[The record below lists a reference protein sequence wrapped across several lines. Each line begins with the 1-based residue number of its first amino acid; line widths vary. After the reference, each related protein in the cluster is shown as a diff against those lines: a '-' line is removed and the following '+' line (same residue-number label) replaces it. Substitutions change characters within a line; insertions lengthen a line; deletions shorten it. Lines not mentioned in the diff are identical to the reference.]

1 MKKILKMLIGF
12 ITLALVVCV
21 LICIVYRYKADK
33 EEKERAELKLMG
45 YTEYDLSCFHLVRLL
60 SCFDICPPEFRRKDF
75 LEKYEYSWEKRDLKL
90 EAGAHTEECIEAFNY
105 LVFYDSKGINLK
117 TVAEEY
123 GFSED
128 NQFTLEWIIT
138 HPKEICEIVAIDSYM
153 VNDAVRDILR

>member
-1 MKKILKMLIGF
+1 MKKTIKMFIGF

-21 LICIVYRYKADK
+21 SICIFHRYKTDK
-33 EEKERAELKLMG
+33 VEKERAQLKLMG
-45 YTEYDLSCFHLVRLL
+45 YTEYDLSCYYLVSLL
-60 SCFDICPPEFRRKDF
+60 TSFDISPPEFRRRDF

-90 EAGAHTEECIEAFNY
+90 EAGEHTEECIEAFNN

-117 TVAEEY
+117 IAAEEY

-138 HPKEICEIVAIDSYM
+138 HPKEICEIVEADNYVVS
-153 VNDAVRDILR
+153 DAVRDILR